1 MRLSPTPCRVC
12 FRPRVFNWSLLTEMR
27 HIDRHTTPLV
37 TLGYSTTHEYS
48 ERETRRAA
56 CEPLWARTRPHTG
69 AENLPRALL
78 ACLYLQA
85 SDLLVLPQLVEHIVE
100 VR

>member
-1 MRLSPTPCRVC
+1 MCEKDKKL
-12 FRPRVFNWSLLTEMR
+12 
-27 HIDRHTTPLV
+27 
-37 TLGYSTTHEYS
+37 

-56 CEPLWARTRPHTG
+56 CGPLWARTRPHTG
-69 AENLPRALL
+69 AKNLPRALL

>member
-37 TLGYSTTHEYS
+37 TLGYSTTHEYQK
-48 ERETRRAA
+48 ERHVAPRVGLCGHGRG
-56 CEPLWARTRPHTG
+56 RT
-69 AENLPRALL
+69 
-78 ACLYLQA
+78 QA
-85 SDLLVLPQLVEHIVE
+85 PKIFLE
-100 VR
+100 RC